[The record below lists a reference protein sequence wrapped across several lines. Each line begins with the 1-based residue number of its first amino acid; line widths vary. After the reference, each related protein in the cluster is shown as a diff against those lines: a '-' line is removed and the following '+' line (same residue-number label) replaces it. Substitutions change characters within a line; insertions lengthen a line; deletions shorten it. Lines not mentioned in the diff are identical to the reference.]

1 MARAVHDAHAKLQA
15 FRAMHGFG
23 RAISAPQCNHHLR
36 IVAMDLKGE
45 TAGNVPVDMGD
56 GDGASATTFTLFNP
70 EIVAESTGDMISLWD
85 DCMSF
90 PGLMVRVRRHRTI
103 SVEFDAVVGARVKRV
118 QWENLPVH
126 LSELVQHELDHLDG
140 VLAVDRAEDDEQDNI
155 VTREEWLARREEMLA
170 LVDYE
175 IVPTV

>member
-1 MARAVHDAHAKLQA
+1 VAHAVHDAHAKLQA

-36 IVAMDLKGE
+36 IVAMDLKGD
-45 TAGNVPVDMGD
+45 AGNIPVDMDD
-56 GDGASATTFTLFNP
+56 GDGTATTFTLFNP
-70 EIVAESTGDMISLWD
+70 EIVAESTGDTISLWD

-140 VLAVDRAEDDEQDNI
+140 VLAVDRAEDYEQDI
-155 VTREEWLARREEMLA
+155 VTREEWLARREEMRA